1 MRNQVSFQ
9 CGGCKLIIC
18 PNVSSS
24 IYCLSGGPATM
35 KKLRH
40 IKMTLFLAVMM
51 QENYSPNNGEKS
63 FFDQTKLRPRTFYP

>member
-9 CGGCKLIIC
+9 GGECKLIIC

-24 IYCLSGGPATM
+24 IYCLSGGAAPL

-40 IKMTLFLAVMM
+40 IEMTLFLAVMM
-51 QENYSPNNGEKS
+51 QENYSPSNGEKS
-63 FFDQTKLRPRTFYP
+63 FFDQSKLRLGILS

>member
-24 IYCLSGGPATM
+24 IYCLSGGAATM

-63 FFDQTKLRPRTFYP
+63 FFDQTKLRQGTFYP

>member
-9 CGGCKLIIC
+9 GGECKLIIC

-24 IYCLSGGPATM
+24 MYCLSGGAATM

-40 IKMTLFLAVMM
+40 IEMTLFLAVMM
-51 QENYSPNNGEKS
+51 QENYSPSNGEKS
-63 FFDQTKLRPRTFYP
+63 FFDQSKLRLGTFYP